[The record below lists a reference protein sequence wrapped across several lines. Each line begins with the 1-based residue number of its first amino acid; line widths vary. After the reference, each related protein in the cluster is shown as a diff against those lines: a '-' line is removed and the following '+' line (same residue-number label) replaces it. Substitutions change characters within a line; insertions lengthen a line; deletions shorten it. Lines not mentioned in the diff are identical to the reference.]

1 MKVRRVDFYPDEFV
15 SGVVR
20 SRLSPAEQ
28 GVYWMICA
36 LIYSHGQAI
45 DNDHMLIAA
54 MFPGTHW
61 RSIRSALDSLIA
73 KGKVDVF
80 GDKLMVKRCADELQR
95 ANKRTAEA
103 AQNGAKGGRP
113 PNKNNDLPKAGGFPD
128 EKLTTNYQ
136 LVESIV
142 SEGSKEPSSTR
153 PKAAKRRPSYSAKFL
168 EFWSAYPT
176 DSLMSKADAGKA
188 FDRLTEEAQDAAI
201 QAIPAFRA
209 YCSAHP
215 DYRPVHAVRFLTQG
229 RFEGFNQTAVQ
240 VNSRAFVAKGSPE
253 WEAIRIKRNVASLM
267 EKDHQGK
274 RGWWFEKVEI
284 EAAMNQHR
292 GATH

>member
-20 SRLSPAEQ
+20 SRLTPAEQ
-28 GVYWMICA
+28 GVYWMVCA
-36 LIYSHGQAI
+36 LIYSHGEAI
-45 DNDHMLIAA
+45 DNDHLLIAG

-61 RSIRSALDSLIA
+61 RSIRSALDSLIS
-73 KGKVDVF
+73 KGKIDVH
-80 GDKLMVKRCADELQR
+80 GDNLMVKRCADELQR

-113 PNKNNDLPKAGGFPD
+113 RNENNGLPKAGGFHP
-128 EKLTTNYQ
+128 ENLTTNYQ
-136 LVESIV
+136 LVEETIV
-142 SEGSKEPSSTR
+142 TEGSKEPSSTR
-153 PKAAKRRPSYSAKFL
+153 PKPAKRRVSYSPKFL

-188 FDRLTEEAQDAAI
+188 FERLSEEDQNAAI
-201 QAIPAFRA
+201 QAIPAFKS
-209 YCSAHP
+209 YCAQHT

-229 RFEGFNQTAVQ
+229 RFEGFNKTAVQ

-253 WEAIRIKRNVASLM
+253 WEAIRLKRNVASLM

-274 RGWWFEKVEI
+274 RGWWFEKTEI
-284 EAAMNQHR
+284 EEAMNPR
-292 GATH
+292 RAA